1 MKTILRQ
8 GGAVSLLSVS
18 LVLGGCSLAPDYE
31 RPAAPMAAQWKQPAV
46 SAHSA
51 AATLDW
57 PLFVTDAA
65 LRSLVELALTNNRDL
80 RQSLLN
86 VEAARA
92 LYRIQ
97 RADQLPGVGL
107 QGGSARQRL
116 PADLSGSGRAG
127 VQGSYQV
134 GLGVTA
140 FELDLFGRVRNLSQA
155 ALEDYLATEE
165 AAHAARISLVAEV
178 IAAYLTRQGAEQR
191 LLLTSET
198 LATREVSLRL
208 AAERRRAG
216 TATALDYQ
224 EALGLTEQSRAE
236 QARIDRE
243 FRQADNALTL
253 LIGVSDLSPHLP
265 QRSDQR
271 LLLVQELA
279 AGTPSDLLIHRPDI
293 LAAEHRLR
301 ARYADIGAARAAF
314 FPQISLT
321 GLFGTAS
328 ADLSD
333 LFRSGQRTWS
343 FAPQLTLPIF
353 NAGRNRANLDLAT
366 VRRDIAV
373 ADYEKAIQTAFR
385 EVSDALAAT
394 DTLRREE
401 AARQTLAAASSEAL
415 RLAEARW
422 RAGVDSHLRYL
433 DAQRSDFA
441 NQALLIEIRTQ
452 RQIALATLF
461 KTLGGGWLAA
471 GKAGGE

>member
-1 MKTILRQ
+1 M
-8 GGAVSLLSVS
+8 
-18 LVLGGCSLAPDYE
+18 
-31 RPAAPMAAQWKQPAV
+31 
-46 SAHSA
+46 
-51 AATLDW
+51 
-57 PLFVTDAA
+57 
-65 LRSLVELALTNNRDL
+65 
-80 RQSLLN
+80 
-86 VEAARA
+86 
-92 LYRIQ
+92 
-97 RADQLPGVGL
+97 
-107 QGGSARQRL
+107 
-116 PADLSGSGRAG
+116 
-127 VQGSYQV
+127 
-134 GLGVTA
+134 TA

-191 LLLTSET
+191 LRLTEQT

-208 AAERRRAG
+208 ASERRRAG

-253 LIGVSDLSPHLP
+253 LVGVSDLSPHLP

-271 LLLVQELA
+271 ALLVQELA
-279 AGTPSDLLIHRPDI
+279 AGTPSDLLSYRPDI

-441 NQALLIEIRTQ
+441 NQAMLIEIRTQ

>member
-46 SAHSA
+46 STHSA
-51 AATLDW
+51 AATLVW
-57 PLFVTDAA
+57 PRFVTDAS
-65 LRSLVELALTNNRDL
+65 LRSLVELALSNNRDL

-107 QGGSARQRL
+107 QGSAARQRL
-116 PADLSGSGRAG
+116 PADLSGSGRVE
-127 VQGSYQV
+127 VQGHYQV

-191 LLLTSET
+191 LRLTEQT

-208 AAERRRAG
+208 ASERRRAG

-253 LIGVSDLSPHLP
+253 LVGVSDLSPHLP

-271 LLLVQELA
+271 ALLVQELA
-279 AGTPSDLLIHRPDI
+279 AGTPSDLLSYRPDI

-343 FAPQLTLPIF
+343 FVPQLTLPIF

>member
-46 SAHSA
+46 STHSA

-116 PADLSGSGRAG
+116 PADLSVTGRAG

-253 LIGVSDLSPHLP
+253 LVGVSDLSPHLP

-271 LLLVQELA
+271 ALLVQELA
-279 AGTPSDLLIHRPDI
+279 AGTPSDLLSYRPDI

-343 FAPQLTLPIF
+343 FVPQLTLPIF

>member
-191 LLLTSET
+191 LRLTEQT

-208 AAERRRAG
+208 ASERRRAG

-253 LIGVSDLSPHLP
+253 LVGVSDLSPHLP

-271 LLLVQELA
+271 ALLVQELA
-279 AGTPSDLLIHRPDI
+279 AGTPSDLLSYRPDI

-343 FAPQLTLPIF
+343 FVPQLTLPIF

>member
-1 MKTILRQ
+1 MT
-8 GGAVSLLSVS
+8 
-18 LVLGGCSLAPDYE
+18 
-31 RPAAPMAAQWKQPAV
+31 
-46 SAHSA
+46 
-51 AATLDW
+51 
-57 PLFVTDAA
+57 
-65 LRSLVELALTNNRDL
+65 
-80 RQSLLN
+80 
-86 VEAARA
+86 
-92 LYRIQ
+92 
-97 RADQLPGVGL
+97 
-107 QGGSARQRL
+107 
-116 PADLSGSGRAG
+116 
-127 VQGSYQV
+127 
-134 GLGVTA
+134 
-140 FELDLFGRVRNLSQA
+140 
-155 ALEDYLATEE
+155 
-165 AAHAARISLVAEV
+165 
-178 IAAYLTRQGAEQR
+178 
-191 LLLTSET
+191 
-198 LATREVSLRL
+198 
-208 AAERRRAG
+208 
-216 TATALDYQ
+216 
-224 EALGLTEQSRAE
+224 
-236 QARIDRE
+236 
-243 FRQADNALTL
+243 NALTL
-253 LIGVSDLSPHLP
+253 LVGVSDLSPHLP

-271 LLLVQELA
+271 ALLVQELA
-279 AGTPSDLLIHRPDI
+279 AGTPSDLLSYRPDI

>member
-46 SAHSA
+46 STHSA

-107 QGGSARQRL
+107 QGSAARQRL
-116 PADLSGSGRAG
+116 PADLSGSGRVE
-127 VQGSYQV
+127 VQGHYQV

-191 LLLTSET
+191 LRLTEQT

-208 AAERRRAG
+208 ASERRRAG

-253 LIGVSDLSPHLP
+253 LVGVSDLSPHLP

-271 LLLVQELA
+271 ALLVQELA
-279 AGTPSDLLIHRPDI
+279 AGTPSDLLSYRPDI

-343 FAPQLTLPIF
+343 FVPQLTLPIF

>member
-253 LIGVSDLSPHLP
+253 LVGVSDLSPHLP

-271 LLLVQELA
+271 VLLVQELA

-328 ADLSD
+328 TDLSD

-373 ADYEKAIQTAFR
+373 AAYEQAIQTAFR

-394 DTLRREE
+394 DTLRCEE

-471 GKAGGE
+471 GKAGAE

>member
-253 LIGVSDLSPHLP
+253 LVGVSDLSPHLP

-271 LLLVQELA
+271 ALLVQELA
-279 AGTPSDLLIHRPDI
+279 AGTPSDLLSYRPDI

-314 FPQISLT
+314 FQQISLT

-333 LFRSGQRTWS
+333 LLRSGQRTWS
-343 FAPQLTLPIF
+343 FAPQFTLPIF

-441 NQALLIEIRTQ
+441 NQAMLIEIRTQ

>member
-301 ARYADIGAARAAF
+301 ARSADIGAARAAF

-343 FAPQLTLPIF
+343 FVPQLTLPIF

>member
-8 GGAVSLLSVS
+8 GGGISLLSVS
-18 LVLGGCSLAPDYE
+18 LVLVGCSLAPDYE
-31 RPAAPMAAQWKQPAV
+31 RPAPPMAAQWKQPAV
-46 SAHSA
+46 STHSA

-116 PADLSGSGRAG
+116 PADLSVTGRAG

>member
-155 ALEDYLATEE
+155 ALEDYLATEK

-178 IAAYLTRQGAEQR
+178 ISAYLTRQGAEQR
-191 LLLTSET
+191 LRLTEQT

-328 ADLSD
+328 TDLSD
-333 LFRSGQRTWS
+333 LFRSGQHTWS

>member
-471 GKAGGE
+471 GKAGAE

>member
-253 LIGVSDLSPHLP
+253 LVGVSDLSPHLP

-271 LLLVQELA
+271 VLLVQELD

-343 FAPQLTLPIF
+343 FVPQLTLPIF

-401 AARQTLAAASSEAL
+401 AARRTLAAASSEAL

>member
-46 SAHSA
+46 STHSA

-191 LLLTSET
+191 LRLTEQT

-208 AAERRRAG
+208 ASERRRAG

-253 LIGVSDLSPHLP
+253 LVGVSDLSPHLP
-265 QRSDQR
+265 QRRDQR
-271 LLLVQELA
+271 VLLVQELA

-328 ADLSD
+328 TDLSD

-441 NQALLIEIRTQ
+441 NQAMLIEIRTQ

-471 GKAGGE
+471 GKAGAE

>member
-343 FAPQLTLPIF
+343 FVPQLTLPIF

>member
-8 GGAVSLLSVS
+8 GGGISLLSVS
-18 LVLGGCSLAPDYE
+18 LVLVGCSMAPDYG
-31 RPAAPMAAQWKQPAV
+31 RPAPPMAAQWKQPAV
-46 SAHSA
+46 STHSA

-57 PLFVTDAA
+57 PRFVTDAS
-65 LRSLVELALTNNRDL
+65 LRSLVELALSNNRDL

-107 QGGSARQRL
+107 QGSAARQRL
-116 PADLSGSGRAG
+116 PADLSGSGRVE
-127 VQGSYQV
+127 VQGHYQV

-373 ADYEKAIQTAFR
+373 AAYEQAIQTAFR
-385 EVSDALAAT
+385 EVSDARAAT
-394 DTLRREE
+394 DTLRCEE

-471 GKAGGE
+471 GKAGAE